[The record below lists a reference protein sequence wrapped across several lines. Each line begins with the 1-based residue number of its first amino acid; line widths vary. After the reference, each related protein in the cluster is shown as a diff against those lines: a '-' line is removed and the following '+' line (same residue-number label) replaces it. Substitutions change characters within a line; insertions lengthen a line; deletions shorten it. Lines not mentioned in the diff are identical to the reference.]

1 MPEQSADPWQIIWR
15 FATSDSV
22 LVILLLA
29 LAANVALTAWIP
41 QRPSSD
47 VDYARWLSQVQAR
60 FGEATST
67 MRTLGL
73 FNVTG
78 SVVFRTLIA
87 LLSGCLVV
95 RLVERIDRL
104 WQGRDVTEP
113 DGDWMEISAGSLARL
128 LDGLRARRYRAVDE
142 SSFYQV
148 DHWPWADLSLLIV
161 YGGALFLLVGLLFS
175 HLWGWQVEGLIL
187 QRGELSTLPGSDWV
201 ALEEGASKVR
211 HSPGVVTFIE
221 KRGPGVHVR
230 AIDDDGEGLQLQVTA
245 EAELSPEL
253 LIALTEDRYFAI
265 PEANLITRLIPQS
278 EAPYTHMD
286 VQVYRSPPGEMIA
299 ETVTDEGGEAELS
312 VAGVRLELTPAPYA
326 QIAASRNPGRWPTG
340 GGLVLLMGGLL
351 GNLVWPARRFW
362 LREQEDGV
370 EAAGSLPPSLAAAE
384 ERV

>member
-1 MPEQSADPWQIIWR
+1 MPEQSPDPWQIIWR

-29 LAANVALTAWIP
+29 LAVNVALTAWIP

-60 FGEATST
+60 FGEATSI

-78 SVVFRTLIA
+78 SVVFRTLTA

-95 RLVERIDRL
+95 RLVERLDRL
-104 WQGRDVTEP
+104 RRGREVTVP
-113 DGDWMEISAGSLARL
+113 DDDWREISGGSRARL
-128 LDGLRARRYRAVDE
+128 LADLRARRYRTVDE
-142 SSFYQV
+142 SSFQQI
-148 DHWPWADLSLLIV
+148 DHWPWADLSLLTV
-161 YGGALFLLVGLLFS
+161 YGGALFLLAGLLFS

-201 ALEEGASKVR
+201 VLEERASKVQ

-221 KRGPGVHVR
+221 NRGPGVHVR
-230 AIDDDGEGLQLQVTA
+230 AIDDDGEGLQLQVAA

-265 PEANLITRLIPQS
+265 PEANLIARLTPQS
-278 EAPYTHMD
+278 EAPYTRMD

-312 VAGVRLELTPAPYA
+312 VEGVTLKLTPAPYA
-326 QIAASRNPGRWPTG
+326 RIAASRNPGRWLAG

-362 LREQEDGV
+362 LREHEDGV
-370 EAAGSLPPSLAAAE
+370 EAAGSLPPFLAAE
-384 ERV
+384 EEEA